1 VIGRHAHDPERDAA
15 LYVSGEMRPSD
26 RGRFEAHL
34 LGCDDCWREVS
45 LGRRGRAMVE
55 ASREVA
61 SPGLRDDIRAAI
73 SVAPVPRRIP
83 RRLPLVAAVVS
94 VLAVSIVGAAEVHS
108 RQQPP
113 PIVAALAAA
122 RTETL
127 TARGPSEQ
135 PAPNLSSQGL
145 QLVMGER
152 VDLAGLTSDAFM
164 YRNTAG
170 EAVLLFTSATPF
182 PVAHDATPHAAGV
195 NGWTA
200 QSDGM
205 TLVCGDRPMNY
216 LVIAHDPSLVGL
228 VEHGLITEPTPS

>member
-1 VIGRHAHDPERDAA
+1 MV
-15 LYVSGEMRPSD
+15 
-26 RGRFEAHL
+26 
-34 LGCDDCWREVS
+34 EVS
-45 LGRRGRAMVE
+45 
-55 ASREVA
+55 REIA
-61 SPGLRDDIRAAI
+61 PPGLRDEIRAAI
-73 SVAPVPRRIP
+73 SVAPVPRRFP
-83 RRLPLVAAVVS
+83 RRLALVAAVVS
-94 VLAVSIVGAAEVHS
+94 VLAISIFGAAEVRS

-113 PIVAALAAA
+113 PIAAALAAA

-135 PAPNLSSQGL
+135 PAPNLSSEGL

-164 YRNTAG
+164 YRNTTG
-170 EAVLLFTSATPF
+170 EAVLLFSSAAPF
-182 PVAHDATPHAAGV
+182 PVAHAATPLAAGV

-216 LVIAHDPSLVGL
+216 LVISQDPSLVGL
-228 VEHGLITEPTPS
+228 VQHGLINEPTPS

>member
-1 VIGRHAHDPERDAA
+1 VIGRRTHNPQRDTA
-15 LYVSGEMRPSD
+15 LYVTGEMRPSE

-34 LGCDDCWREVS
+34 LRCDDCWREVS
-45 LGRRGRAMVE
+45 LGREGRGMAE
-55 ASREVA
+55 ASREIA
-61 SPGLRDDIRAAI
+61 TPGLRDEIRAAI
-73 SVAPVPRRIP
+73 SLAPVPRRLP
-83 RRLPLVAAVVS
+83 RRLALVAVVSS
-94 VLAVSIVGAAEVHS
+94 VLAVTIVGAAHVHS
-108 RQQPP
+108 VQQPP
-113 PIVAALAAA
+113 PIAAALAAA

-127 TARGPSEQ
+127 SARGPSEQ

-145 QLVMGER
+145 ELVMGER

-216 LVIAHDPSLVGL
+216 LVIAHDLSLVGL
-228 VEHGLITEPTPS
+228 VERGLISEPTSS